1 MAEKSPFLQINQIGI
16 VVKDMDKAIKYYE
29 SLGIGPFV
37 LNKSDYLLREL
48 WGKPV
53 PSDTVTVKIAV
64 AQLNEMQIEL
74 IQPVAQGTHWMEF
87 LKKKGEGVNH
97 LGLIADDIDKAESGL
112 IKQGFKIVY
121 RSRSRRPDGS
131 VHGAAYFDTEEV
143 GGILLEPRG
152 PIVSGR
158 K

>member
-87 LKKKGEGVNH
+87 LKKNGEGINH
-97 LGLIADDIDKAESGL
+97 LGVHVDDIDEEETKL
-112 IKQGFKIVY
+112 VNKGFKIIY
-121 RSRSRRPDGS
+121 RSRYKRPDGS
-131 VHGAAYFDTEEV
+131 LHGAAYIETGKV
-143 GGILLEPRG
+143 GGVLFELR
-152 PIVSGR
+152 S
-158 K
+158 